1 MSEQKLQF
9 RVGIF
14 VLIAMGVG
22 AGLILQFS
30 NLKQYWRA
38 TYPLAIHFE
47 DAPGI
52 QPGAPVRQNG
62 VNVGTVRA
70 VQIDEEHGGVLVVVD
85 IDQRTELRMDSEP
98 QLRRSLFGDSRI
110 EFSLGRSQE
119 ILPPRTRLEG
129 SAPSDP
135 MEMVQKLERN
145 VSKTLVAFEAT
156 SEEWRT
162 VARNLNGLMETN
174 RGHLDDVIERSAL
187 ALDTFNQS
195 IQEATATFQSAGK
208 TLDVASRT
216 LANANDLISDPQL
229 QGNLRQTAAELPKLA
244 AETRMTIAAARTTI
258 QQVSNNLDTIQAATA
273 PLAEESG
280 AIVNKL
286 SGSLI
291 QLEGLLTELHMFS
304 KLVNSKDGS
313 LQRLAGDPDLY
324 QNLNRSAQSLN
335 VLMTNLEPVVR
346 DIRIFSDRIARHPE
360 ILGVSGAVKGSS
372 GIKAS
377 DEVQPA
383 GYSTSPSPMR

>member
-1 MSEQKLQF
+1 MSEKQLQF

-14 VLIAMGVG
+14 VLVAMAVA

-30 NLKQYWRA
+30 NLKRYWRA

-47 DAPGI
+47 EVPGI
-52 QPGAPVRQNG
+52 QPGAPVVQNG
-62 VNVGTVRA
+62 LNIGSVRD
-70 VQIDEEHGGVLVVVD
+70 VEIDEEQGGILVVVD
-85 IDQRTELRMDSEP
+85 IDQQTELRVDCEP
-98 QLRRSLFGDSRI
+98 LLRRSLFGDTRI
-110 EFSLGRSQE
+110 EFTLGRSSDT
-119 ILPPRTRLEG
+119 LPPRTRLEG
-129 SAPSDP
+129 QAPSDP
-135 MEMVQKLERN
+135 MEMVEKLERN
-145 VSKTLVAFEAT
+145 VNKTLVAFEAT

-174 RGHLDDVIERSAL
+174 RGHLDDVIERAAIS
-187 ALDTFNQS
+187 LDTFNQS
-195 IQEATATFQSAGK
+195 MQKATSTFESAGK
-208 TLDVASRT
+208 TLDVASTT

-229 QGNLRQTAAELPKLA
+229 QGNLRQTAAELPRLA
-244 AETRMTIAAARTTI
+244 AETRMTIAAARTTV
-258 QQVSNNLDTIQAATA
+258 QQVSQNLDTLQAATA

-280 AIVNKL
+280 AIVHKL

-324 QNLNRSAQSLN
+324 QNLNRSAQSLS
-335 VLMTNLEPVVR
+335 VLMANLEPVLR

-372 GIKAS
+372 GIKDS

-383 GYSTSPSPMR
+383 GYSTSPSTMR